1 MKRALEIDID
11 NDETE
16 NPRVKAA
23 IYLSCIAGVCTL
35 LVLILV
41 SKIFD
46 IYIYYIPVCGLAFIL
61 VLISKRLINTI

>member
-1 MKRALEIDID
+1 MKRAIEIDID
-11 NDETE
+11 KDETE

-46 IYIYYIPVCGLAFIL
+46 IGIYLPICCLAFIL
-61 VLISKRLINTI
+61 VLISKRLMNTI

>member
-1 MKRALEIDID
+1 MKRTIEIDID
-11 NDETE
+11 KDETQ

-41 SKIFD
+41 SKHLIL
-46 IYIYYIPVCGLAFIL
+46 IITVCGLVFIL
-61 VLISKRLINTI
+61 VLITK

>member
-1 MKRALEIDID
+1 MKRAIEIDID
-11 NDETE
+11 KDETE

-46 IYIYYIPVCGLAFIL
+46 IYILYLFV
-61 VLISKRLINTI
+61 V

>member
-1 MKRALEIDID
+1 MKRAIEIDID
-11 NDETE
+11 KDETE

-35 LVLILV
+35 LILILV

-46 IYIYYIPVCGLAFIL
+46 IGIYLPICGLAFIL
-61 VLISKRLINTI
+61 VLISKRLMNTI

>member
-11 NDETE
+11 KDDTQ

-23 IYLSCIAGVCTL
+23 IYLSCVAGVCTI

-41 SKIFD
+41 SID
-46 IYIYYIPVCGLAFIL
+46 LIHIYLFV
-61 VLISKRLINTI
+61 V